1 MQLPWQK
8 KTPTEKRSSYDAQLI
23 AALHAAALNEAADVA
38 ATSTVQAACGLLARS
53 LSAATVTPQ
62 TAITRAVSPTYLYG
76 VGESLVVRGEHVALI
91 DVSDSAVQL
100 LPAVTWD
107 IADKSTAQREWL
119 YKLTLPVPDGQ
130 TVQTVPGASVVHIRL
145 PSVATPWQGTS
156 AIAAS
161 RVSSELMASIEDAM
175 RQEVSSATRARL
187 ISVAGFQDADPDDE
201 DDPWTAL
208 INDIRTAKAKSVLM
222 PAPATL
228 IQGVGAASAPPTF
241 GTVHLQPS
249 VPEDLQTL
257 RDRVSSGLYAAVGIM
272 PATLFRSGSEATAV
286 REAMRALHNLVLIPL
301 GGLIETELSAA
312 LDTPV
317 RLDFTRLQLGNLRE
331 RAQVTKALVDAG
343 VDQAQALTLAGLSS
357 LRVQIYVITLSFL
370 RAISGTLLTWR
381 SKCQCLALCDLI
393 NIDFKC
399 S

>member
-107 IADKSTAQREWL
+107 IAGKSTAQREWL

-161 RVSSELMASIEDAM
+161 GVSSELMASIEDAM

-187 ISVAGFQDADPDDE
+187 ISVAGFEDADPDDE

-272 PATLFRSGSEATAV
+272 ATLFEASEATAV
-286 REAMRALHNLVLIPL
+286 REAMRALHSLILIPL

-317 RLDFTRLQLGNLRE
+317 QLDFTRLQLGNLRE

-343 VDQAQALTLAGLSS
+343 VDQAQALTLAGLS
-357 LRVQIYVITLSFL
+357 T
-370 RAISGTLLTWR
+370 
-381 SKCQCLALCDLI
+381 
-393 NIDFKC
+393 
-399 S
+399 